1 MKLIYGTGTVVCL
14 LIIAL
19 FWQLGQTMDYNAR
32 LVGEIRELRIRVN
45 THEVRLKALA
55 DEQAWVRE
63 SVKISAEL
71 K

>member
-1 MKLIYGTGTVVCL
+1 MKLIYGTGAVICL

-19 FWQLGQTMDYNAR
+19 FWQLGQAMDYNAR

-45 THEVRLKALA
+45 THEARINGLA
-55 DEQAWVRE
+55 AEQAWVRE
-63 SVKISAEL
+63 SAKISAEL